1 MSGNDYSRYL
11 STGGKKTSGSKK
23 SSGSTKSSSRHT
35 NPGSSSS
42 SQMAESLAVP
52 NSQTQASPPAPAPAP
67 AAPAPAL
74 FAPRKKGRLY
84 GVDSLNTSLRSVP
97 ASFPSSSTRDQSL
110 EKIIYDQAQKIES
123 QGNEISKLYKIVRHL
138 ASKDSTVA
146 DILQSEDVS
155 SASGDDDESDAI

>member
-1 MSGNDYSRYL
+1 M
-11 STGGKKTSGSKK
+11 
-23 SSGSTKSSSRHT
+23 
-35 NPGSSSS
+35 
-42 SQMAESLAVP
+42 Q
-52 NSQTQASPPAPAPAP
+52 
-67 AAPAPAL
+67 

-84 GVDSLNTSLRSVP
+84 GVGSLNTSLRSV
-97 ASFPSSSTRDQSL
+97 ASFPSSSSRDQSL

-146 DILQSEDVS
+146 DILQSEDVF

>member
-67 AAPAPAL
+67 AAPAPAPA
-74 FAPRKKGRLY
+74 APA
-84 GVDSLNTSLRSVP
+84 P
-97 ASFPSSSTRDQSL
+97 APAAPAPAPAAPAPAAAAPAPDPAA
-110 EKIIYDQAQKIES
+110 D
-123 QGNEISKLYKIVRHL
+123 L
-138 ASKDSTVA
+138 ASINM
-146 DILQSEDVS
+146 IL
-155 SASGDDDESDAI
+155 ASPGHDRLPHLHPDRPPNTLW

>member
-1 MSGNDYSRYL
+1 M
-11 STGGKKTSGSKK
+11 
-23 SSGSTKSSSRHT
+23 
-35 NPGSSSS
+35 
-42 SQMAESLAVP
+42 Q
-52 NSQTQASPPAPAPAP
+52 
-67 AAPAPAL
+67 

-84 GVDSLNTSLRSVP
+84 GVGSLNTSLRSV
-97 ASFPSSSTRDQSL
+97 ASFPSSSSRDQSL